1 MAENSAPLSVRTSPN
16 MRWNALF
23 PTAASSTS
31 SAAATALDDLSGKSR
46 HSCARQQRRWSV
58 RTHCRSAARPI
69 TVSISQ
75 AASRSP
81 SGSAENAEKERSG
94 PCGVGAGAALLLGLY
109 PTLRR
114 RSMLDMPA

>member
-1 MAENSAPLSVRTSPN
+1 MRKSLDST
-16 MRWNALF
+16 RWNALF